1 MILAQEDIVAN
12 AKLIGAEN
20 GSSKS
25 APEDKGPPK
34 ATVARRA
41 QSYTDFHYA
50 ARAVLKE
57 NRKEKERK
65 GIQNELDFAD
75 WYGGLENDLLEA
87 SHDQY
92 K

>member
-12 AKLIGAEN
+12 ARLLGAEN
-20 GSSKS
+20 GKSK
-25 APEDKGPPK
+25 APPEDKGPPK

-57 NRKEKERK
+57 EGKEEGRK

-75 WYGGLENDLLEA
+75 WYESLEHDLLEA
-87 SHDQY
+87 SHDQF